1 MNRSIP
7 IQQNAQIMPK
17 LATSLLG
24 LALMLTSVIAVAQV
38 DTGGGMGGTGARRQ
52 SELIDPAG
60 GNGNNPDCPKA
71 NSIGIVEVKN
81 KNTQQILRREYACRG
96 QMLESSSTEIIELYL
111 RTGEKI
117 IVLEN
122 SAIVVE

>member
-1 MNRSIP
+1 MNKSIP
-7 IQQNAQIMPK
+7 IQKNAQIMAK
-17 LATSLLG
+17 LATALFS
-24 LALMLTSVIAVAQV
+24 LALMLMSDIAVAQV
-38 DTGGGMGGTGARRQ
+38 DTGGGMGGTGARRE

-60 GNGNNPDCPKA
+60 GNGNNPDCTKA

-81 KNTQQILRREYACRG
+81 KTTEKILRREYACRG

>member
-7 IQQNAQIMPK
+7 IQQAGRNVPN
-17 LATSLLG
+17 LATTILS
-24 LALMLTSVIAVAQV
+24 LALLLTSGIAVAQV
-38 DTGGGMGGTGARRQ
+38 DTGGGMGGTGTRRE

-60 GNGNNPDCPKA
+60 GNGNNPDCTKA
-71 NSIGIVEVKN
+71 NSIGIVDVKN
-81 KNTQQILRREYACRG
+81 KTTEKILRREYACRG

>member
-7 IQQNAQIMPK
+7 IQQTAQIMSK
-17 LATSLLG
+17 LVTTLLSLSLI
-24 LALMLTSVIAVAQV
+24 LASGVTVAQV
-38 DTGGGMGGTGARRQ
+38 DTGGGMGGTGTRRE

-60 GNGNNPDCPKA
+60 DNGSNSDCTKA

-81 KNTQQILRREYACRG
+81 KNTQRILRREYACRG
-96 QMLESSSTEIIELYL
+96 QMMESSSSEIIELHL

>member
-1 MNRSIP
+1 MNRSMP
-7 IQQNAQIMPK
+7 IQLTAQIKPK
-17 LATSLLG
+17 LATALFS
-24 LALMLTSVIAVAQV
+24 LALMLVSHAVVAQV
-38 DTGGGMGGTGARRQ
+38 DTGGGMGGTGTRRE

-60 GNGNNPDCPKA
+60 GGANNPDCSKT

-96 QMLESSSTEIIELYL
+96 QMLESSSSEIIELYL

-122 SAIVVE
+122 SAVVVE

>member
-1 MNRSIP
+1 MNKSMP
-7 IQQNAQIMPK
+7 IQLSAQIKPR
-17 LATSLLG
+17 LATTLLG
-24 LALMLTSVIAVAQV
+24 LALMLASHAAVAQV
-38 DTGGGMGGTGARRQ
+38 DTGGGMGGTGTRRE

-60 GNGNNPDCPKA
+60 GNANNPDCPKT

-122 SAIVVE
+122 SAVVVE

>member
-1 MNRSIP
+1 ML
-7 IQQNAQIMPK
+7 K
-17 LATSLLG
+17 LATVLFSLVLT
-24 LALMLTSVIAVAQV
+24 LLSSNALAQV
-38 DTGGGMGGTGARRQ
+38 DTGGGMGGTGAGRE
-52 SELIDPAG
+52 SDLINPAAG
-60 GNGNNPDCPKA
+60 SGSNPDCTKA

-81 KNTQQILRREYACRG
+81 KTTQQILRREYACRG
-96 QMLESSSTEIIELYL
+96 QMLESSSSEIIELYL

>member
-1 MNRSIP
+1 MNRSMP
-7 IQQNAQIMPK
+7 IQLTAQIKPR
-17 LATSLLG
+17 LATTLFS
-24 LALMLTSVIAVAQV
+24 LALMLASHAAVAQV
-38 DTGGGMGGTGARRQ
+38 DTGGGMGGTGTRHE

-60 GNGNNPDCPKA
+60 GSTNNPDCPKT

-122 SAIVVE
+122 SAVVVE

>member
-7 IQQNAQIMPK
+7 IQQAAQIMPK
-17 LATSLLG
+17 LGATLFGLVLILLS
-24 LALMLTSVIAVAQV
+24 SVTAAQV
-38 DTGGGMGGTGARRQ
+38 DTGGGMGGTGTRRESQ
-52 SELIDPAG
+52 PIDPAAG
-60 GNGNNPDCPKA
+60 SSNPDCTKE

-81 KNTQQILRREYACRG
+81 KKTQRILRREYACRG
-96 QMLESSSTEIIELYL
+96 QMLESSNSEIIELYL

>member
-1 MNRSIP
+1 MK
-7 IQQNAQIMPK
+7 QLLLV
-17 LATSLLG
+17 LAASV
-24 LALMLTSVIAVAQV
+24 ALMAQQ
-38 DTGGGMGGTGARRQ
+38 GPGPNQGPG
-52 SELIDPAG
+52 P
-60 GNGNNPDCPKA
+60 GNNPDCPKA

>member
-7 IQQNAQIMPK
+7 IQQAGRNVPN
-17 LATSLLG
+17 LATTILS
-24 LALMLTSVIAVAQV
+24 LALLLTSGIAVAQV
-38 DTGGGMGGTGARRQ
+38 DTGGGMGGTGTRRE

-60 GNGNNPDCPKA
+60 GNSNNPDCTKA
-71 NSIGIVEVKN
+71 NSIGIVDVKN
-81 KNTQQILRREYACRG
+81 KTTEKILRREYACRG